1 MVLIA
6 VLLGLVTGSFANVL
20 IARVPASEQWWK
32 GSSRCLS
39 CKADIAWYDN
49 IPLISWLVLRGRCR
63 HCGAAIGIRYPLVE
77 AACAALFALVLWR
90 FDVSALSVMLAVI
103 AVVSVA
109 LTVIDLQH
117 RRLPNV
123 LTYSSYV
130 IVIVGLTAHAVIT
143 HEGWLLAR
151 AGIGMVVHGGF
162 YQVMRV
168 VSRGGMGRGDV
179 VTAGFLGLVL
189 AAIGWKAFAVGA
201 IAGPLIG
208 GFAGIAAMI
217 AARQARGVRIPYGP
231 WLIGGAWIGI
241 LAGDVF
247 ADWYLDVVTLPLSS

>member
-1 MVLIA
+1 
-6 VLLGLVTGSFANVL
+6 
-20 IARVPASEQWWK
+20 
-32 GSSRCLS
+32 
-39 CKADIAWYDN
+39 
-49 IPLISWLVLRGRCR
+49 
-63 HCGAAIGIRYPLVE
+63 
-77 AACAALFALVLWR
+77 
-90 FDVSALSVMLAVI
+90 MLAVI

-130 IVIVGLTAHAVIT
+130 IVIVGLAAHAVIT
-143 HEGWLLAR
+143 QEGWLLAR
-151 AGIGMVVHGGF
+151 AGIGMVVLGGF

-247 ADWYLDVVTLPLSS
+247 ADWYLDVVTLSLSS